1 MLGYS
6 KREYH
11 IMNGWI
17 IHKKQLGENLEVSR
31 LVEEF
36 EKKGVKIRVVN
47 PQDVDI
53 FVDRDDRKSIIVDG
67 VPRKLPDFVLPR
79 TGSGTTYFIKAII
92 RHLEKLGV
100 TLINGSDAIDN
111 VKDKLYSQQI
121 LGQSNL
127 PVPKTMLV
135 KHPINVGLVE
145 KNIKYPMIVKT
156 LSGSYGSGVFMVE
169 DRKQFR
175 QLMKMAELSNS
186 SYNIIIQE
194 CVEDSLGRDLRV
206 LVVNGK
212 VVGCMMRQSVDGDFR
227 ANITRGGEAIPYQI
241 DEDIEWISGESAR
254 LLDLDIAG
262 VDLLFNEDS
271 YTICEVNSAPG
282 FEGME
287 KYTKIN
293 VAEKMVDYIIKKV
306 GSK

>member
-1 MLGYS
+1 MANLT
-6 KREYH
+6 
-11 IMNGWI
+11 GWI
-17 IHKKQLGENLEVSR
+17 IHKKELGENFEVQR
-31 LVEEF
+31 LVDEF
-36 EKKGVKIRVVN
+36 EKQGVDVRVVN
-47 PQDVDI
+47 PKDVDI

-67 VPRKLPDFVLPR
+67 KPRKLPDFVFPR

-92 RHLEKLGV
+92 RHMERLGV
-100 TLINGSDAIDN
+100 TMINGSDAIDN

-135 KHPINVGLVE
+135 KHPINLELVE
-145 KNIKYPMIVKT
+145 KNLSYPMIVKT

-175 QLMKMAELSNS
+175 QLMKMAELTKP

-194 CVEDSLGRDLRV
+194 CIEDSLGKDLRV

-212 VVGCMMRQSVDGDFR
+212 VIGCMMRQSIDGDFR
-227 ANITRGGEAIPYQI
+227 ANITRGGEAIPYQV
-241 DEDIEWISGESAR
+241 DEDIEWIGGECAR
-254 LLDLDIAG
+254 LLNLDIAG
-262 VDLLFNEDS
+262 VDLLFNEGT

-287 KYTKIN
+287 KFTKVN
-293 VAEKMVDYIIKKV
+293 VGEKIVNYVVKKI
-306 GSK
+306 GS

>member
-1 MLGYS
+1 MANLS
-6 KREYH
+6 
-11 IMNGWI
+11 GWI
-17 IHKKQLGENLEVSR
+17 IHKKELGENFEVGR

-36 EKKGVKIRVVN
+36 EKQNVDIRVVN
-47 PQDVDI
+47 PKDVDI
-53 FVDRDDRKSIIVDG
+53 FVDRDDRKSIIVSG
-67 VPRKLPDFVLPR
+67 VPRQLPDFVLPR

-92 RHLEKLGV
+92 RHMERLGV
-100 TLINGSDAIDN
+100 TMINGSESIDA

-121 LGQSNL
+121 LGQSSL

-135 KHPINVGLVE
+135 KHPINLKLVE
-145 KNIKYPMIVKT
+145 TNLQYPMIVKT
-156 LSGSYGSGVFMVE
+156 LSGSYGAGVFLVE

-175 QLMKMAELSNS
+175 QLMKMAEITKP
-186 SYNIIIQE
+186 SYNIILQEFIQ
-194 CVEDSLGRDLRV
+194 DSFGKDLRV

-241 DEDIEWISGESAR
+241 DEDIEWISGECAR
-254 LLDLDIAG
+254 LLNLDVAG
-262 VDLLFNEDS
+262 VDLLFNNGS

-287 KYTKIN
+287 KYTSKNIALEMVNYVVKKI
-293 VAEKMVDYIIKKV
+293 
-306 GSK
+306 GG

>member
-1 MLGYS
+1 
-6 KREYH
+6 
-11 IMNGWI
+11 MNGWI
-17 IHKKQLGENLEVSR
+17 LYKNHIEESYETQK

-36 EKKGVKIRVVN
+36 EKQELKVRVVN

-53 FVDRDDRKSIIVDG
+53 FVDRDDRKSIIVSG
-67 VPRKLPDFVLPR
+67 QQRKLPDFVMPR

-92 RHLEKLGV
+92 RHMERLGV
-100 TLINGSDAIDN
+100 VMINGSESIDA

-135 KHPINVGLVE
+135 RHPINLELIE
-145 KNIKYPMIVKT
+145 KNLSYPMIVKT
-156 LSGSYGSGVFMVE
+156 LSGSYGAGVFLVE

-175 QLMKMAELSNS
+175 QLMKMAELTKP
-186 SYNIIIQE
+186 SYNIIVQEFIQ
-194 CVEDSLGRDLRV
+194 DSYGKDLRV

-212 VVGCMMRQSVDGDFR
+212 VVGCMMRQAVDGDFR
-227 ANITRGGEAIPYQI
+227 ANLTRGGEAIPYQI
-241 DEDIEWISGESAR
+241 DENIEWLGGECAR
-254 LLDLDIAG
+254 LLHLDIAG
-262 VDLLFNEDS
+262 VDLLFNNGS

-287 KYTKIN
+287 KYTNKNIAVEMVNYVVKKI
-293 VAEKMVDYIIKKV
+293 
-306 GSK
+306 GG

>member
-1 MLGYS
+1 MANLT
-6 KREYH
+6 
-11 IMNGWI
+11 GWI
-17 IHKKQLGENLEVSR
+17 IHKKELGENFEVSR

-36 EKKGVKIRVVN
+36 EKQGIDVRVVN
-47 PQDVDI
+47 PKDVDI

-67 VPRKLPDFVLPR
+67 KPRKLPDFVFPR

-92 RHLEKLGV
+92 RHMERLGV
-100 TLINGSDAIDN
+100 TMINGSDAIDN

-135 KHPINVGLVE
+135 KHPINLELVE
-145 KNIKYPMIVKT
+145 KNLSYPMIVKT

-175 QLMKMAELSNS
+175 QLMKMAELTKP

-194 CVEDSLGRDLRV
+194 CIEDSLGKDLRV

-212 VVGCMMRQSVDGDFR
+212 VVGCMMRQSIDGDFR
-227 ANITRGGEAIPYQI
+227 ANITRGGEAIPYQV
-241 DEDIEWISGESAR
+241 DEDIEWIGGECAR
-254 LLDLDIAG
+254 LLNLDIAG
-262 VDLLFNEDS
+262 VDLLFNEGT

-287 KYTKIN
+287 KFTKVN
-293 VAEKMVDYIIKKV
+293 VGEKIVNYVVKKI
-306 GSK
+306 GS

>member
-1 MLGYS
+1 
-6 KREYH
+6 
-11 IMNGWI
+11 MNGWI
-17 IHKKQLGENLEVSR
+17 IHKKALGENHEVKR

-36 EKKGVKIRVVN
+36 EKQDIKVRVVN

-92 RHLEKLGV
+92 RHLERLGV
-100 TLINGSDAIDN
+100 TLINGSESIDA

-135 KHPINVGLVE
+135 KHPINIELVE
-145 KNIKYPMIVKT
+145 KNIKYPMIIKT

-169 DRKQFR
+169 DKKQFR
-175 QLMKMAELSNS
+175 QLMKMAELTNS
-186 SYNIIIQE
+186 RYNIIIQE
-194 CVEDSLGRDLRV
+194 CIEDSLGKDLRV

-212 VVGCMMRQSVDGDFR
+212 VVGCMMRQSIDGDFR

-241 DEDIEWISGESAR
+241 DDDIEWIGGECAR

-287 KYTKIN
+287 KFTKVN
-293 VAEKMVDYIIKKV
+293 VGEKIVNYVVKKI
-306 GSK
+306 GS

>member
-1 MLGYS
+1 
-6 KREYH
+6 
-11 IMNGWI
+11 MNGWI
-17 IHKKQLGENLEVSR
+17 IHKKSLGENHEVSR

-36 EKKGVKIRVVN
+36 EKRDIKIRVVN

-67 VPRKLPDFVLPR
+67 KPRKLPDFVFPR

-92 RHLEKLGV
+92 RHMERLGV
-100 TLINGSDAIDN
+100 TMINGSDAIDN

-135 KHPINVGLVE
+135 KHPINLELVE
-145 KNIKYPMIVKT
+145 KNLSYPMIVKT
-156 LSGSYGSGVFMVE
+156 LSGSYGSGVFLVE

-175 QLMKMAELSNS
+175 QLMKMAELTKP

-194 CVEDSLGRDLRV
+194 CIEDSLGKDLRV

-212 VVGCMMRQSVDGDFR
+212 VVGCMMRQSIDGDFR
-227 ANITRGGEAIPYQI
+227 ANITRGGEAIPYQV
-241 DEDIEWISGESAR
+241 DEDIEWIGGECAR
-254 LLDLDIAG
+254 LLNLDIAG
-262 VDLLFNEDS
+262 VDLLFNEGT

-287 KYTKIN
+287 KFTKVN
-293 VAEKMVDYIIKKV
+293 VGEKIVNYVVKKI
-306 GSK
+306 GS

>member
-1 MLGYS
+1 MAN
-6 KREYH
+6 
-11 IMNGWI
+11 INGWI
-17 IHKKQLGENLEVSR
+17 IHKKSLGEIHEVKR

-36 EKKGVKIRVVN
+36 EKQNIDIRIVN

-67 VPRKLPDFVLPR
+67 EPRKLPDFVLPR

-92 RHLEKLGV
+92 RHMERLGV
-100 TLINGSDAIDN
+100 TMINGSESIDN

-175 QLMKMAELSNS
+175 QLMKMAELSNAR
-186 SYNIIIQE
+186 YNIIIQE
-194 CVEDSLGRDLRV
+194 CIEDSLGKDLRV

-212 VVGCMMRQSVDGDFR
+212 VVGCMMRQSIDGLSL
-227 ANITRGGEAIPYQI
+227 IHI
-241 DEDIEWISGESAR
+241 
-254 LLDLDIAG
+254 
-262 VDLLFNEDS
+262 
-271 YTICEVNSAPG
+271 
-282 FEGME
+282 
-287 KYTKIN
+287 
-293 VAEKMVDYIIKKV
+293 
-306 GSK
+306 

>member
-1 MLGYS
+1 MANLS
-6 KREYH
+6 
-11 IMNGWI
+11 GWI
-17 IHKKQLGENLEVSR
+17 IHKQELGENFEVER

-36 EKKGVKIRVVN
+36 EKQSVNIRVVN

-53 FVDRDDRKSIIVDG
+53 FVDRDDRKSIIVSG
-67 VPRKLPDFVLPR
+67 QQRKLPDFVLPR

-92 RHLEKLGV
+92 RHMERLGV
-100 TLINGSDAIDN
+100 VMINGSESIDA

-135 KHPINVGLVE
+135 RHPINLELIE
-145 KNIKYPMIVKT
+145 KNLSYPIIVKT
-156 LSGSYGSGVFMVE
+156 LSGSYGAGVFLVE

-175 QLMKMAELSNS
+175 QLMKMAELTKP
-186 SYNIIIQE
+186 SYNIIVQEFIQ
-194 CVEDSLGRDLRV
+194 DSYGKDLRV

-212 VVGCMMRQSVDGDFR
+212 VVGCMMRQAVDGDFR
-227 ANITRGGEAIPYQI
+227 ANLTRGGEAIPYQI
-241 DEDIEWISGESAR
+241 DENIEWLGGECAR
-254 LLDLDIAG
+254 LLHLDIAG
-262 VDLLFNEDS
+262 VDLLFNNGS

-287 KYTKIN
+287 KYTNKNIAVEMVNYVVKKI
-293 VAEKMVDYIIKKV
+293 
-306 GSK
+306 GG

>member
-1 MLGYS
+1 MANLS
-6 KREYH
+6 
-11 IMNGWI
+11 GWI
-17 IHKKQLGENLEVSR
+17 IHKKSLGENHEVQR

-36 EKKGVKIRVVN
+36 EKRDVKVRVVN
-47 PQDVDI
+47 PKDVDI
-53 FVDRDDRKSIIVDG
+53 IVDRDDRKSIIVEG

-92 RHLEKLGV
+92 RHLERLGV

-135 KHPINVGLVE
+135 KHPIDINLVE
-145 KNIKYPMIVKT
+145 KNLNYPMIVKT
-156 LSGSYGSGVFMVE
+156 LSGSYGSGVFMV
-169 DRKQFR
+169 DDKKQFR
-175 QLMKMAELSNS
+175 QMMKMAELAKP

-194 CVEDSLGRDLRV
+194 CIEDSLGRDLRV

-262 VDLLFNEDS
+262 VDLLFNGDS

-282 FEGME
+282 FLGME

-293 VAEKMVDYIIKKV
+293 VAEQMVDYIQKKV
-306 GSK
+306 GTK

>member
-1 MLGYS
+1 MANLS
-6 KREYH
+6 
-11 IMNGWI
+11 GWI
-17 IHKKQLGENLEVSR
+17 IHKQELGENFEVER

-36 EKKGVKIRVVN
+36 KKQSVDIRVVN

-53 FVDRDDRKSIIVDG
+53 FVDRDDRKSIIVSG
-67 VPRKLPDFVLPR
+67 QQRKLPDFVMPR

-92 RHLEKLGV
+92 RHMERLGV
-100 TLINGSDAIDN
+100 VMINGSESIDA

-135 KHPINVGLVE
+135 RHPINLELIE
-145 KNIKYPMIVKT
+145 KNLSYPMIVKT
-156 LSGSYGSGVFMVE
+156 LSGSYGAGVFLVE

-175 QLMKMAELSNS
+175 QLMKMAELTKP
-186 SYNIIIQE
+186 SYNIIVQEFIQ
-194 CVEDSLGRDLRV
+194 DSYGKDLRV

-212 VVGCMMRQSVDGDFR
+212 VVGCMMRQAVDGDFR
-227 ANITRGGEAIPYQI
+227 ANLTRGGEAIPYQI
-241 DEDIEWISGESAR
+241 DENIEWLGGECAR
-254 LLDLDIAG
+254 LLHLDIAG
-262 VDLLFNEDS
+262 VDLLFNNGS

-287 KYTKIN
+287 KYTNKNIAVEMVNYVVKKI
-293 VAEKMVDYIIKKV
+293 
-306 GSK
+306 GG

>member
-1 MLGYS
+1 
-6 KREYH
+6 
-11 IMNGWI
+11 MNGWI
-17 IHKKQLGENLEVSR
+17 IHKQELGENFEVQR

-36 EKKGVKIRVVN
+36 EKQEVNIRVVN

-53 FVDRDDRKSIIVDG
+53 FVDRDDRKSIIVKG
-67 VPRKLPDFVLPR
+67 KPRQLPDFVLPR

-92 RHLEKLGV
+92 RHMERLGV
-100 TLINGSDAIDN
+100 TMINGSDSIDT

-135 KHPINVGLVE
+135 KHPINLELVE
-145 KNIKYPMIVKT
+145 KNLSYPMIVKT
-156 LSGSYGSGVFMVE
+156 LSGSYGAGVFLVE

-175 QLMKMAELSNS
+175 QLMKMAELTKP
-186 SYNIIIQE
+186 SYNIIVQEFIQ
-194 CVEDSLGRDLRV
+194 DSFGKDLRV

-212 VVGCMMRQSVDGDFR
+212 VVGCMMRKSIDGDFR

-241 DEDIEWISGESAR
+241 DENIEWLGGECAR
-254 LLDLDIAG
+254 LLNLDIAG
-262 VDLLFNEDS
+262 VDLLFNNGS

-287 KYTKIN
+287 KYTNKNIAVEMVNYVVKKI
-293 VAEKMVDYIIKKV
+293 
-306 GSK
+306 GG

>member
-1 MLGYS
+1 MANLS
-6 KREYH
+6 
-11 IMNGWI
+11 GWI
-17 IHKKQLGENLEVSR
+17 IHKQELGENFEVER

-36 EKKGVKIRVVN
+36 KKQSVDIRVVN

-53 FVDRDDRKSIIVDG
+53 FVDRDDRKSIIVSG
-67 VPRKLPDFVLPR
+67 QQRKLPDFVMPR

-92 RHLEKLGV
+92 RHMERLGV
-100 TLINGSDAIDN
+100 VMINGSESIDA

-135 KHPINVGLVE
+135 RHPINLELIE
-145 KNIKYPMIVKT
+145 KNLSYPMIVKT
-156 LSGSYGSGVFMVE
+156 LSGSYGAGVFLVE

-175 QLMKMAELSNS
+175 QLMKMAELTKP
-186 SYNIIIQE
+186 SYNIIVQEFIQ
-194 CVEDSLGRDLRV
+194 DSYGKDLRV

-212 VVGCMMRQSVDGDFR
+212 VVGCMMRQAVDGDFR
-227 ANITRGGEAIPYQI
+227 ANLTRGGEAIPYQI
-241 DEDIEWISGESAR
+241 DENIEWLGGECAR
-254 LLDLDIAG
+254 LLHLDIAG
-262 VDLLFNEDS
+262 VDLLFNNGS

-287 KYTKIN
+287 KYTNKNIAIEMVNYVVKKI
-293 VAEKMVDYIIKKV
+293 
-306 GSK
+306 GG